1 MASRP
6 SYTYPPLAKAVD
18 TLKRYRHGVVD
29 VDEDA
34 RDGDKVWREIPVLGY
49 GKKRRGEFYGEGDAG
64 DEEEEVDWLLGCG
77 REVGED
83 GEGDGEDENDD
94 DDDDDDEGW
103 GDLFGGGHDDDDD
116 DDDNV
121 GGGGGGGGGEYDDED
136 ENENEI
142 FSLGNEDT
150 KGMEAAGRGGG
161 ADIALEADAL
171 RRFAGKG
178 GLFTQ
183 SFGGSKMYS
192 WNVVFYLSLV
202 GKNVLL
208 R

>member
-1 MASRP
+1 MGLDEHRL
-6 SYTYPPLAKAVD
+6 YQ
-18 TLKRYRHGVVD
+18 HGVTH
-29 VDEDA
+29 DEDEDDESQ
-34 RDGDKVWREIPVLGY
+34 RYVFKPYDEDL
-49 GKKRRGEFYGEGDAG
+49 DA
-64 DEEEEVDWLLGCG
+64 D
-77 REVGED
+77 
-83 GEGDGEDENDD
+83 DENEDQ
-94 DDDDDDEGW
+94 
-103 GDLFGGGHDDDDD
+103 
-116 DDDNV
+116 
-121 GGGGGGGGGEYDDED
+121 DED

-208 R
+208 G